1 MNILIKKNEWKENF
15 DWLITVRRRWDR
27 RFVVEFFDIDR
38 LILIRILASDDE
50 DDDIDEGEPI
60 FASVM
65 AFSE

>member
-1 MNILIKKNEWKENF
+1 
-15 DWLITVRRRWDR
+15 
-27 RFVVEFFDIDR
+27 VEFFDIDR

>member
-1 MNILIKKNEWKENF
+1 MNEKNISI

-65 AFSE
+65 TFSE